1 MEDRIRM
8 AKVKITE
15 TVLFGQAVPGDCF
28 KIVYI
33 LLRILLRFAGLA
45 SRFPLLL
52 ALHALSHAPNR
63 NRHIIQK
70 SSPFFYVS
78 ASCTNLLYRW
88 KFFPFLLLFLPNL
101 ALFGILRQGTCNSE
115 ESMLYYSHR
124 PVALFRRRSSITER
138 TSFL

>member
-1 MEDRIRM
+1 MESKIRQKRPFTVCSHM
-8 AKVKITE
+8 LFRSLATPQHGHQTALSALGFEREVKITE
-15 TVLFGQAVPGDCF
+15 TVLFGQAVPSDCF

-70 SSPFFYVS
+70 SSLFFYVS

-88 KFFPFLLLFLPNL
+88 KFFPFCLCFCRIWLFL
-101 ALFGILRQGTCNSE
+101 AF
-115 ESMLYYSHR
+115 
-124 PVALFRRRSSITER
+124 
-138 TSFL
+138 

>member
-1 MEDRIRM
+1 MESKIRQKRPFTVCSHM
-8 AKVKITE
+8 LFQSPVTPQRSHRTALSDIGFEREVKNTE
-15 TVLFGQAVPGDCF
+15 TVLVEQAIRDGCF

-33 LLRILLRFAGLA
+33 LLRILLRFKGLA

-78 ASCTNLLYRW
+78 ASCTNLLSLW
-88 KFFPFLLLFLPNL
+88 
-101 ALFGILRQGTCNSE
+101 
-115 ESMLYYSHR
+115 
-124 PVALFRRRSSITER
+124 
-138 TSFL
+138 